1 MELNRWTQALKS
13 DGWNTDPFTLT
24 IADNGQLIG
33 RGSSDDKGPIL
44 GWLNVLEAHKNLGID
59 LPVNLRFV
67 FEGMEE
73 SGSVGLDEF
82 IATEHAKG
90 KDGWFDGVDAVCIVS
105 LNPPGG
111 PMSLTRP
118 TFSLITT
125 GSIPVLHASPTVSVV
140 WYTCS
145 SKSLVLLAIS
155 TLVSLAEPCTN
166 P

>member
-1 MELNRWTQALKS
+1 MKS

-44 GWLNVLEAHKNLGID
+44 GWLNVLEAHKDLGME

-82 IATEHAKG
+82 IAAEYARG
-90 KDGWFDGVDAVCIVS
+90 KDGWFDGVDAACIVS
-105 LNPPGG
+105 LGFPGS
-111 PMSLTRP
+111 PKSLTKSI
-118 TFSLITT
+118 FSLITT
-125 GSIPVLHASPTVSVV
+125 GSTPVLHVSLTVFAV
-140 WYTCS
+140 WRTCS
-145 SKSLVLLAIS
+145 SKSPVQLATSI
-155 TLVSLAEPCTN
+155 LVSLVELYTN

>member
-1 MELNRWTQALKS
+1 MKS

-44 GWLNVLEAHKNLGID
+44 GWLNVLEAHKNLGIE
-59 LPVNLRFV
+59 LPVNIRFV

-82 IATEHAKG
+82 IAAEHARG

-105 LNPPGG
+105 LCPPGG
-111 PMSLTRP
+111 AMLLTEP
-118 TFSLITT
+118 AFSLITT
-125 GSIPVLHASPTVSVV
+125 GSTPVLRASPTASVV
-140 WYTCS
+140 WRTCLL
-145 SKSLVLLAIS
+145 KSPAQLATFI
-155 TLVSLAEPCTN
+155 LVSLAEPCTN
-166 P
+166 L

>member
-1 MELNRWTQALKS
+1 
-13 DGWNTDPFTLT
+13 LT

-44 GWLNVLEAHKNLGID
+44 GWLNVLEAHKDLGIK

-73 SGSVGLDEF
+73 SGSIGLDEF
-82 IATEHAKG
+82 IAAERAKG
-90 KDGWFDGVDAVCIVS
+90 KDGWFHGVDAVCIVS
-105 LNPPGG
+105 LSSPGV
-111 PMSLTRP
+111 PKSLTRS

-125 GSIPVLHASPTVSVV
+125 GSTPVPRVSPTASVV
-140 WYTCS
+140 CRICS
-145 SKSLVLLAIS
+145 LKSPVQLATSTPVSLV
-155 TLVSLAEPCTN
+155 EPYTN